1 MDTIFLR
8 LNEENSLA
16 PAGMCCRSGG
26 GFGIPKLVILA
37 VIAAFVLLYLVLS
50 ASYAE
55 NIAYTINPPNIPAIE
70 NSKSDIQNSIDPK
83 WKEELFDNYVKKK
96 YPGGI
101 ITDLAKG
108 VKRVKVTKYFSSRP
122 VRLNIIETDF
132 NLNPDLKIQPA
143 IAGNTLNYKA
153 KIKDINQ
160 KDNAIV
166 SVNGGYFKQQSGAP
180 LGLLMIDGRVY
191 SGPMYNR
198 TAIGIFE
205 NRFEMTRAGLDI
217 TLITNKNKL
226 KVDNINQPRTLSSH
240 VLVYDKLWGKYA
252 PAPPK
257 GGILII
263 VSDKKIITVSLKSVP
278 IPEEGFVISA
288 PKSKVN
294 NILNDKRL
302 RLEINTTPDWKGVKH
317 IISGGPFLV
326 KNGEI
331 YVDAS
336 AQKLNSIAGRNPRT
350 AIGYTADNNIII
362 LTADGRENSSV
373 GLTLLELAK
382 YMKQIGCVYAMNL
395 DGGSSTVMYGG
406 GSILNSPSYAGGVAV
421 SNAVHIVAE

>member
-1 MDTIFLR
+1 M
-8 LNEENSLA
+8 
-16 PAGMCCRSGG
+16 
-26 GFGIPKLVILA
+26 
-37 VIAAFVLLYLVLS
+37 
-50 ASYAE
+50 
-55 NIAYTINPPNIPAIE
+55 
-70 NSKSDIQNSIDPK
+70 
-83 WKEELFDNYVKKK
+83 
-96 YPGGI
+96 
-101 ITDLAKG
+101 
-108 VKRVKVTKYFSSRP
+108 
-122 VRLNIIETDF
+122 
-132 NLNPDLKIQPA
+132 
-143 IAGNTLNYKA
+143 
-153 KIKDINQ
+153 
-160 KDNAIV
+160 
-166 SVNGGYFKQQSGAP
+166 
-180 LGLLMIDGRVY
+180 
-191 SGPMYNR
+191 
-198 TAIGIFE
+198 
-205 NRFEMTRAGLDI
+205 
-217 TLITNKNKL
+217 
-226 KVDNINQPRTLSSH
+226 
-240 VLVYDKLWGKYA
+240 
-252 PAPPK
+252 
-257 GGILII
+257 
-263 VSDKKIITVSLKSVP
+263 KSVP

-421 SNAVHIVAE
+421 SNAVHIIAE